1 MNLSFK
7 IYTAHEQISPHIASE
22 QQVKFLNLFQS
33 RNLYLWDIYK
43 ATEVT
48 GDGVWD

>member
-7 IYTAHEQISPHIASE
+7 IYPAHEQISPHIASE
-22 QQVKFLNLFQS
+22 HQVKFLNLQS